1 LSTRRR
7 NRQTLLAGILLAGFA
22 SRALIPAGFMPASD
36 RPFSLEICWDGFPA
50 ALLAHDESAPT
61 DAMHSHSAD
70 MDSMPGH
77 SMAGDP
83 SHGATRSAHH
93 HHPGTAP
100 HNEHCVFASACSA
113 GPVSQPPPAD
123 DISIARRLEVVELV
137 SIAQAVRLVH
147 LPQPRAPPRRL
158 S

>member
-1 LSTRRR
+1 MAAFESGPWGRRLSTRRR

-50 ALLAHDESAPT
+50 ALLAH
-61 DAMHSHSAD
+61 
-70 MDSMPGH
+70 
-77 SMAGDP
+77 
-83 SHGATRSAHH
+83 GATRGAHH

-113 GPVSQPPPAD
+113 GPVSQPPPAND
-123 DISIARRLEVVELV
+123 CSIARRLEVVELV
-137 SIAQAVRLVH
+137 SIAPAVRLVH
-147 LPQPRAPPRRL
+147 LPQPRAPPSRL